1 MAFDEQ
7 TGLRRCSPN
16 AVACVPR
23 YPPRTDPPG
32 PGLIPSASGD
42 RHLRE
47 ITAPAAEVRSGY
59 LRAGMIHLDGRIGLK
74 HCCPSGVPPHCCP
87 SGG

>member
-1 MAFDEQ
+1 M
-7 TGLRRCSPN
+7 P
-16 AVACVPR
+16 ACLGI
-23 YPPRTDPPG
+23 PRTDPG

-74 HCCPSGVPPHCCP
+74 HCCPSGCP
-87 SGG
+87 IAAHRGEHGRCA